1 MAVISSAS
9 LILGLAAA
17 TPAAATPHT
26 FGGAQL
32 DDRLEAALRFSINPF
47 AGSLTVTNNVLP
59 RIEQDIDA
67 LLSVAPPKDLDN
79 ADIQFPARA
88 DEFERLG
95 NDEP

>member
-17 TPAAATPHT
+17 TPAGATPHT
-26 FGGAQL
+26 PGAAQL

-79 ADIQFPARA
+79 ADIQFPVRA
-88 DEFERLG
+88 EDFERLG